1 MRIIAL
7 DVGTKRI
14 GLAFADTAVRIAI
27 PRGMIPVDGNE
38 MAEIAKQYRLEKAN
52 LIVSGLPRNNSG
64 EATRQ
69 TEAVQNF
76 IITLKDYFVKQEHFE
91 PEVYFQDESYT
102 SVEAEER
109 LHGASRQ
116 DRADG
121 KVDSEAATLIL
132 QDFLERSDLHDIESK
147 ISTKEAHEN

>member
-1 MRIIAL
+1 MRALAL

-38 MAEIAKQYRLEKAN
+38 LVEIAKQFRLEKAD

-69 TEAVQNF
+69 TEAVQDF
-76 IITLKDYFVKQEHFE
+76 IAVLKRYFVEHEQFE
-91 PEVYFQDESYT
+91 PEVIFQDESYT
-102 SVEAEER
+102 SVVAEER

-132 QDFLERSDLHDIESK
+132 QDFLERSDLHEIESK
-147 ISTKEAHEN
+147 LNTKEKNEN